1 MANGYSSYSVKD
13 LIPIINKTAIDLM
26 MQPQKLFLGD
36 QAQKVESLSQLND
49 RVAQFNEGVRS
60 LAIVLTNTLE
70 KDGED
75 DA

>member
-1 MANGYSSYSVKD
+1 MANGYSSYYVKD

>member
-1 MANGYSSYSVKD
+1 MANGYSSSYVKD
-13 LIPIINKTAIDLM
+13 LIPIINKTAVDLM
-26 MQPQKLFLGD
+26 MQPQRLFLGD